1 MEPRSKLLTRGTLG
15 TLALASAL
23 SWVPLSRATA
33 EPYLALR
40 TGLKCSHCHVN
51 RTGGGGRNGYGS
63 VWSQTQL
70 PMRTFDVRT
79 RNLASWVAIGLDFR
93 GAFDAAL
100 TSGVEPRTAFAVKES
115 QVQLE
120 AQLIDDIL
128 TFYLDQ
134 TVEPDRAKAREVFG
148 MAAWR
153 PLNGYAKVGKFLLP
167 YGWRLWDDQEFIRS
181 ATNFTYATP
190 DVGVEVGIEPGPLSW
205 AVSVTNGSFSGTES
219 NGAKLVATNA
229 VLTFRRWRV
238 GASAA
243 RNAEPGARREIVG
256 AYAGFSVGPLVFLGE
271 TDFVFDSFD
280 DTTSTDRD
288 QVLAFV
294 EGDWLITRGLNLK
307 ATYGF
312 QDPSASIRAG
322 VGGQPG
328 DQGDRRTR
336 ARVGLEA
343 FPVPFVQLSGFWVRW
358 NEAVDADDRDV
369 ITLEA
374 HVYF

>member
-1 MEPRSKLLTRGTLG
+1 VHRIIEFTGARWAAPLS
-15 TLALASAL
+15 LAAAL
-23 SWVPLSRATA
+23 SLVPLGQAAA
-33 EPYLALR
+33 EPFLALR
-40 TGLKCSHCHVN
+40 SGLKCSACHVN
-51 RTGGGGRNGYGS
+51 RTGGGGRNGFGS
-63 VWSQTQL
+63 IWSQTEL
-70 PMRTFDVRT
+70 PMRTFDVRN

-120 AQLIDDIL
+120 ARLIDDIL

-134 TVEPDRAKAREVFG
+134 TVEPDQAKAREVFG

-181 ATNFTYATP
+181 ATNFTYATA

-205 AVSVTNGSFSGTES
+205 AVSVTNGSFGGTES
-219 NGAKLVATNA
+219 NGPKLVATNA
-229 VLTFRRWRV
+229 VLTFRRWRI

-243 RNAEPGARREIVG
+243 RNAQSGTRRETVG

-280 DTTSTDRD
+280 DTTSSDRD
-288 QVLAFV
+288 QVVAFV

-307 ATYGF
+307 VTYGF
-312 QDPSASIRAG
+312 QNPSASIRSG
-322 VGGQPG
+322 VGGA
-328 DQGDRRTR
+328 QGDNRGRSR
-336 ARVGLEA
+336 IGLEA
-343 FPVPFVQLSGFWVRW
+343 FPVPFVQLSGFWIRW
-358 NEAVDADDRDV
+358 NEADESDDLDL